1 VVQGEALTCANTVS
15 VSNSTVTIPSLQQVQ
30 LATNNGAS
38 VADSAQHLSRR
49 ASSINSF
56 KAN

>member
-1 VVQGEALTCANTVS
+1 VVQDEVLTCANTVS

-38 VADSAQHLSRR
+38 VADSAQHLT
-49 ASSINSF
+49 AACIIH
-56 KAN
+56 